1 MGRRKI
7 SITKLE
13 AEGHRRNTFTKRS
26 LGIKKKV
33 KEISVLSDGKV
44 MLLIRSPKGEYDV
57 ALGVNNTFDDIVQ
70 QFLSESQENRNKS
83 WNRSMKELDKAFRE
97 DEESY
102 KALRD
107 HGMLSTKKEGSH
119 MEEFKSVKDKI
130 SEIESRLGPLRNIND
145 IDKINSIDEIAATRK
160 LILELLVKNE
170 QEKELFM
177 VKQRS
182 GVHNFTIPHIRDIR
196 CSRRAPDSTD
206 HTQVTWMP
214 NFTSPYQGVNSRYS
228 ASMGIPVRRYPSN
241 SGNQQQEHTY
251 INERDVQEQTWLA
264 KWIAGEP
271 CGFNEGDVINQMR
284 ELEEAILEDPTGLSD
299 FRSA

>member
-13 AEGHRRNTFTKRS
+13 AEGQRRNTFTKRS

-44 MLLIRSPKGEYDV
+44 MLLIRSPKGEYDL

-107 HGMLSTKKEGSH
+107 HGMLSTKKEGSQ
-119 MEEFKSVKDKI
+119 MEEFKSVKEKI

-145 IDKINSIDEIAATRK
+145 IDKIDSIDDLAATRK
-160 LILELLVKNE
+160 LILELIVKNE

-182 GVHNFTIPHIRDIR
+182 HNFTIPHIRDIR

-206 HTQVTWMP
+206 HTKVTWMP

-228 ASMGIPVRRYPSN
+228 ASTGIPVN
-241 SGNQQQEHTY
+241 SGNKQQEPTY

-271 CGFNEGDVINQMR
+271 CGFNEGDVINQMC
-284 ELEEAILEDPTGLSD
+284 ELEAAILGDPTGLSD